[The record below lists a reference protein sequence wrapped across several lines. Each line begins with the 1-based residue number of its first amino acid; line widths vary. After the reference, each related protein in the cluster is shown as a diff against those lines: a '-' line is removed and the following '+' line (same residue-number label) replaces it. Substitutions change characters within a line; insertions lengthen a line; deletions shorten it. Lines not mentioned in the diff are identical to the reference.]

1 MFLTEYLTSRI
12 GLSPADLRQR
22 CEAARRKGVQRPPS
36 NDAVEEARQLID
48 NISVLVEEWYAQP
61 RPSDVLEIMGAVP
74 LDDFYCEPTIF
85 TGAERSGLKDKS
97 AAAIVY
103 DYCAAAG
110 LRPSLRSYLVLHS
123 GFSGVRLII
132 SLQ

>member
-1 MFLTEYLTSRI
+1 MSLTEYLTSRI
-12 GLSPADLRQR
+12 GLSPTGLRHR
-22 CEAARRKGVQRPPS
+22 LDAARRKGEQRPPS
-36 NDAVEEARQLID
+36 NDAIEEARKIIN
-48 NISVLVEEWYAQP
+48 NISVLVEEWYAQLRP
-61 RPSDVLEIMGAVP
+61 RDVLEIMGSVP
-74 LDDFYCEPTIF
+74 LDDFYRQPTIF

-110 LRPSLRSYLVLHS
+110 LRPSLCPYLVLHS
-123 GFSGVRLII
+123 GIGGVRLLI